1 MDPSRK
7 DLLRAL
13 WGALLFAVAVLLVI
27 FLRLPGLM
35 LTLLL
40 IPLALAIHRRY
51 DTNPEIA
58 SLKASLRIARDDME
72 EILQS
77 YDDLKHGTSTQ
88 SVADR
93 TLHYPALANGD
104 VSQHSISEFL
114 LRTSSARRFIA
125 RIDGYLESPD
135 IDRFQLEKLIGIA
148 DERALEL
155 SEAWDDARRAAR
167 QIGPA

>member
-1 MDPSRK
+1 MDPSRR

-13 WGALLFAVAVLLVI
+13 YGALILALAILLVV
-27 FLRLPGLM
+27 FFRLPGL
-35 LTLLL
+35 LIAALL
-40 IPLALAIHRRY
+40 IVFGAAVHRRY
-51 DTNPEIA
+51 DTSPEIA
-58 SLKASLRIARDDME
+58 SLKASLRIARDDMA

-77 YDDLKHGTSTQ
+77 YDDLQHGTSTQ

-93 TLHYPALANGD
+93 TLNYPALAQGD
-104 VSQHSISEFL
+104 VSHHAISEFL

-135 IDRFQLEKLIGIA
+135 IDRIQLEKLIGIA
-148 DERALEL
+148 DERAMEL
-155 SEAWDDARRAAR
+155 AESWDDARRAAR

>member
-1 MDPSRK
+1 MDPSRR

-13 WGALLFAVAVLLVI
+13 YGALILALAILLIV
-27 FLRLPGLM
+27 FFRLPGL
-35 LTLLL
+35 LIAVLL
-40 IPLALAIHRRY
+40 IIFGVAVHRRY

-58 SLKASLRIARDDME
+58 SLKASLRIARDDMA

-77 YDDLKHGTSTQ
+77 YDDLQHGTSTQ

-93 TLHYPALANGD
+93 TLNYPALAQGD
-104 VSQHSISEFL
+104 VSHHAISEFL

-148 DERALEL
+148 DERAMEL
-155 SEAWDDARRAAR
+155 AESWDDARRAAR